1 MLDALY
7 SLEHPDEVEAD
18 ADVDPKVG
26 DPVVEGEAE
35 DEARVRRKLHSLT
48 RVALEL
54 SGVVSVRMLPIPRS
68 LLCLPSLCL
77 CLPSLC
83 QGGLQ

>member
-18 ADVDPKVG
+18 AEVDPKVG

-54 SGVVSVRMLPIPRS
+54 SGVVRVRMLAIPRS
-68 LLCLPSLCL
+68 LLCLPTLCH
-77 CLPSLC
+77 
-83 QGGLQ
+83 GGLQ